1 MPITQDNAVLHLPL
15 LYQWLQNSLREGGDG
30 PEQRLCQA
38 AIQKLQEY
46 IQLNFAVD
54 ESAVPPDHSPPGMEI
69 CTVYLTKELGDT
81 ETVGLS
87 FGNIPVFGDYGEK
100 RRGGKKR
107 KTHQGPVLDVGCIW
121 VTELRKNSPAGK
133 SGKVRL
139 RDEILSLNGQLMVGV
154 DVSGASY
161 LAEQCWNGGF
171 IYLIMLRRFKHKVH
185 SPYNGNSSNSSEPGE
200 TPTLEL
206 GDQTVKKG
214 KRTRKFGV
222 ISKPSPHK
230 ATEESKSSTGCELD
244 NDPISELDNGPDSDL
259 GNGHAFE
266 LENGPDSLKEVAGSH
281 LDGSEVDRGTEHR
294 IPKTDAPLP
303 TGDDK
308 RRVSK
313 SGKTDFQSSDCLARE
328 EVGRIWKMELLKE
341 SDGLGIQV
349 SGGRGSKRSPHA
361 IVVTQVKEGGAA
373 HRDGRL
379 SLGDELLVINGH
391 LLVGLSHEEAVAIL
405 RSATGMVQ
413 LVVASKES
421 SAEDL
426 LRLTS
431 KSLPDLTSS
440 VEDVSSW
447 TDNEDQEPDGEE
459 DEGTSSSSV
468 QGAMPGTEEPQDLC
482 GLEESK
488 GNLESPKQGSSKLKL
503 KSRLSGGVH
512 RLESVEE
519 YNELMVRNGDPRAR
533 MFEVSRDGRKHS
545 LPQLLDS
552 SGAAQEYHIVKKS
565 TRSLSATQVESPW
578 RLIRPSVISIIGLYK
593 EKGKGL
599 GFSIAGGRDCIRG
612 QMGIFVKTI
621 FPNGSAAED
630 GRLKEGDEILD
641 VNGIPIK
648 GLTFQ
653 EAIHTFK
660 QIRSGLFV
668 LTVRTK
674 LLSPSLTPCSTPT
687 HMSRSSSPNFNA
699 SGGTSVGGSDEGS
712 SSSLG
717 RKAPGPK
724 DRIVMEVT
732 LNKEPRVGLGIG
744 ACCLAPENSPPGIYI
759 HSLAPGSVAK
769 MESNLSRGDQILEVN
784 SVNVRHAALSKV
796 HAILSKCPPGPVRLV
811 IGRHPNPKVSE
822 QEMDEVIARST
833 YQESKEANSSPGL
846 GTPLKS
852 PSLAKKDSLIS
863 ESELSQYF
871 AQDVPGPLSDFVVA
885 GSEDEDHQGSVC
897 SMTEDASPP
906 PSTST
911 HKEPGKARANSLV
924 CLGSQRAS
932 GLFHK
937 QVTVARQASLP
948 GSPQVLRNPLF
959 RQKRVGCYD
968 ANDASDEEFD
978 AEGDCISLPGTL
990 PGPSKPLTEDDS
1002 RHVLMTSSKVMGIN
1016 NQEAQPQKTLVSK
1029 ASSVPLLGSSLD
1041 LEESVPRGMGDSPS
1055 HTANL
1060 LASAKAPKGG
1070 PGCSGKKEL
1079 SGSRS
1084 SPKLEYKAGTE
1095 TQSLVSTDSPSS
1107 PQQKN
1112 NTLESRHKPVA
1123 RVSAYRKRP
1132 EAEAR
1137 PSGSE
1142 TVNLTDGADGPCG
1155 LDLNIQATSVKVT
1168 VPGFRPGA
1176 TVEKESLGLTIG
1188 DGHVPTDWEPTSALP
1203 HPNDGHITENPPEGA
1218 PEQKQQPR
1226 TGLDGS
1232 PDLVPSPGQKGTAH
1246 PDPSKT
1252 SVDAGQVRQPEGPRE
1267 PASPRVPESEDV
1279 SRVRL
1284 TRECSA
1290 SPGKMATAHPDF
1302 SKTRAAAEASSPDT
1316 TRKAH
1321 RGAGSEA
1328 EGASPASAVVL
1339 QDPLTSQEERQ
1350 GVPGNHSK
1358 ALQTTATLGP
1368 ENSQKSAL
1376 LQGVDSVSEGA
1387 PQASPTRPLPTNKA
1401 QERCGSVSG
1410 HCCPRES
1417 EGSPV
1422 TDIDR
1427 LIREL
1432 DASEARP
1439 QSPQKGDQP
1448 SPEGSCQDQPP
1459 AGAGE
1464 RSSRQAQ
1471 PVTGNQTPT
1480 PRRAWA
1486 AGQPPHPQWA
1496 SQPSVLDSINPDKH
1510 FTVNKN
1516 FLSNYSRNFSNFH
1529 EDSMSLSG
1537 LGDSTEPS
1545 LSSMYGDAEDSSS
1558 DPESLTEAP
1567 RASTRDS
1574 WSPPRSRGSSHK
1586 EDTMESEEEQIE
1598 ICSTN
1603 GSPLPPSTTAPVPAR
1618 AAPCPAV
1625 AKVLPLKHS
1634 ALSEVVGSPCG
1645 RASFV
1650 PGASRPSIPDSSQ
1663 PLSLLDISSQEHE
1676 PHMDI
1681 RISQNHRPSCE
1692 EETVE
1697 APSASSAVKNRQPS
1711 KATRHFHNPP
1721 VTLSSPN
1728 MVNGLK
1734 HDLLDDET
1742 PNKKQETNVNAT
1754 ENQSSLSV
1762 DIPKNGVSVLASPHI
1777 SESQDLDDLLQKPKM
1792 TSRRPIMAW
1801 FKEINK
1807 NNQGLHS
1814 QSKTEKE
1821 QSVVPPRSPDFKG
1834 QVLISSH
1841 KKGGAVP
1848 NSPPQL
1854 KLSLENKDSP
1864 KKSSVETLLSNCQK
1878 SKSGPKLKRL
1888 SIKSKVSSEARAAN
1902 AAKAGGM
1909 EHGKSLIS
1917 PQTSHKMLAK
1927 VASHQ
1932 SHVADHE
1939 EPDKKATA
1947 TPKSPQCVL
1956 ESKPPPAA
1964 SGSLKPSVSDTSIR
1978 TFTSPLTA
1986 PRTFPEQGACSRFH
2000 TAFHSEPD
2008 GGCPAAPRS
2017 PKWGAESK
2025 APPAA
2030 SEASPPAASRSST
2043 ATAVNKREIPP
2054 PAQSERCVS
2063 SQTDSAPE
2071 AAQPGVTGDK
2081 EGKIIASDPLERA
2094 NQLKIVEISSE
2105 RMPKIACGDKPAE
2118 SDRQGGFLAQ
2128 SNCQEKSEIR
2138 LCHQSVESSPG
2149 HPLSLTSRAP
2159 QVEQEIQ
2166 RSFSMAKR
2174 AASSS
2179 SPQLP
2184 AKKADSSQEKSSQLS
2199 NCLGMPK
2206 NGTPVGPALDD
2217 HPYFTPRPATRT
2229 YSMPAQFASHFGR
2242 EGHSLHSPGRSH
2254 RDSQIPVTSGGL
2266 LEAKAPRGGVLGL
2279 VNGQG
2284 IYSVKPLLETSRN
2297 LPPTDEGDVLSGQEM
2312 SCLVTDKIKVTRRH
2326 YYSEQNWPH
2335 ESTSFFSVK
2344 QRIKSFEN
2352 LANSDRPVAK
2362 LGASPFLSVS
2372 SKPPIGRRSSGS
2384 VVSGSLSHTGDPTA
2398 RSLRRSLSSCSESQS
2413 EASTLIP
2420 QMTKSPSSTTLTV
2433 SRQNPAEASNKGPDS
2448 DPKKSLGSSGIPTPV
2463 VTPASPV
2470 KRNKSS
2476 VRHNQPSPLSRSK
2489 LQELRALSMPDL
2501 DKLCSEDFS
2510 AGPTA
2515 MLFKTE
2521 LEIVPRRSLG
2531 SPLGGLNGST
2541 ALSCPV
2547 KGGDK
2552 ACPGGSRPKASDP
2565 RVPSSA
2571 HVGETTQDQPSG
2583 KNWSVNLDQLLV
2595 SAGDQ
2600 QRLQSVLSSVGAKS
2614 TILTLIQEAKA
2625 QSENKEDICFIVLNK
2640 KEGSGLGFS
2649 VAGGTDMEPKPVV
2662 VHRVFSQGAASQ
2674 EGTVNRGDFLLSVNG
2689 ASLAGLAH
2697 GDVLKVLHQAQLHK
2711 DVLMVIKKG
2720 NDQPRPC
2727 TRQEP
2732 PTASGKGSL
2741 SRKTILLEPGMGRS
2755 VAAQDALCVEVLKTS
2770 AGLGLSLDGGK
2781 SSMSADGPL
2790 FIKRVYKG
2798 GAAEQAGTIEA
2809 GDEILAIN
2817 GKPLVGLM
2825 HFDAWNIMKSV
2836 PEGPVQLVIRKH
2848 RNSS

>member
-1 MPITQDNAVLHLPL
+1 MPITQDNAMLHLPL

-222 ISKPSPHK
+222 ISRPSPHK
-230 ATEESKSSTGCELD
+230 ATEDSKSSTGYELD
-244 NDPISELDNGPDSDL
+244 NDPISELDNGPDSEL

-308 RRVSK
+308 RRFSK
-313 SGKTDFQSSDCLARE
+313 SGKTDFQSSDCLAR
-328 EVGRIWKMELLKE
+328 
-341 SDGLGIQV
+341 
-349 SGGRGSKRSPHA
+349 
-361 IVVTQVKEGGAA
+361 
-373 HRDGRL
+373 
-379 SLGDELLVINGH
+379 
-391 LLVGLSHEEAVAIL
+391 
-405 RSATGMVQ
+405 
-413 LVVASKES
+413 ES

-503 KSRLSGGVH
+503 KSRLSGGIH

-599 GFSIAGGRDCIRG
+599 GFSIAGGRDCVRG

-744 ACCLAPENSPPGIYI
+744 ACCLALENSPPGIYI

-897 SMTEDASPP
+897 S
-906 PSTST
+906 TST

-968 ANDASDEEFD
+968 ANDASDEE
-978 AEGDCISLPGTL
+978 E
-990 PGPSKPLTEDDS
+990 
-1002 RHVLMTSSKVMGIN
+1002 V
-1016 NQEAQPQKTLVSK
+1016 
-1029 ASSVPLLGSSLD
+1029 
-1041 LEESVPRGMGDSPS
+1041 
-1055 HTANL
+1055 
-1060 LASAKAPKGG
+1060 
-1070 PGCSGKKEL
+1070 
-1079 SGSRS
+1079 
-1084 SPKLEYKAGTE
+1084 
-1095 TQSLVSTDSPSS
+1095 
-1107 PQQKN
+1107 
-1112 NTLESRHKPVA
+1112 
-1123 RVSAYRKRP
+1123 
-1132 EAEAR
+1132 
-1137 PSGSE
+1137 
-1142 TVNLTDGADGPCG
+1142 
-1155 LDLNIQATSVKVT
+1155 
-1168 VPGFRPGA
+1168 
-1176 TVEKESLGLTIG
+1176 
-1188 DGHVPTDWEPTSALP
+1188 
-1203 HPNDGHITENPPEGA
+1203 
-1218 PEQKQQPR
+1218 
-1226 TGLDGS
+1226 
-1232 PDLVPSPGQKGTAH
+1232 
-1246 PDPSKT
+1246 
-1252 SVDAGQVRQPEGPRE
+1252 
-1267 PASPRVPESEDV
+1267 
-1279 SRVRL
+1279 
-1284 TRECSA
+1284 
-1290 SPGKMATAHPDF
+1290 
-1302 SKTRAAAEASSPDT
+1302 
-1316 TRKAH
+1316 
-1321 RGAGSEA
+1321 
-1328 EGASPASAVVL
+1328 
-1339 QDPLTSQEERQ
+1339 
-1350 GVPGNHSK
+1350 
-1358 ALQTTATLGP
+1358 
-1368 ENSQKSAL
+1368 
-1376 LQGVDSVSEGA
+1376 
-1387 PQASPTRPLPTNKA
+1387 
-1401 QERCGSVSG
+1401 
-1410 HCCPRES
+1410 ES

-1448 SPEGSCQDQPP
+1448 SPEGSCQGQPP

-1464 RSSRQAQ
+1464 RSSRQAE

-1574 WSPPRSRGSSHK
+1574 WSPPCSRGSSHK

-1650 PGASRPSIPDSSQ
+1650 PGASCPSIPDSSQ

-1711 KATRHFHNPP
+1711 KATRHFHNPL

-1734 HDLLDDET
+1734 RDLLDDET

-1762 DIPKNGVSVLASPHI
+1762 DIPKNGVSVLASLHI

-2017 PKWGAESK
+2017 PKWGPESK

-2054 PAQSERCVS
+2054 PAQSERCAS

-2184 AKKADSSQEKSSQLS
+2184 AKKADSSQGKSSQLS

-2242 EGHSLHSPGRSH
+2242 EGHSLHSLGRSH

-2448 DPKKSLGSSGIPTPV
+2448 DPKKSLGSSGIPTPM

>member
-1 MPITQDNAVLHLPL
+1 MPITQDNAMLHLPL
-15 LYQWLQNSLREGGDG
+15 LCQWLQNSLREGGDG

-38 AIQKLQEY
+38 AIRKLQEY

-54 ESAVPPDHSPPGMEI
+54 ESTVPPDHSPPEMEI

-154 DVSGASY
+154 DVNGASY

-185 SPYNGNSSNSSEPGE
+185 TPYNGNANSSSEPGE

-206 GDQTVKKG
+206 EDRAVKKG
-214 KRTRKFGV
+214 KRARKFGV
-222 ISKPSPHK
+222 ISKPSTHK
-230 ATEESKSSTGCELD
+230 APEESKSSTGCELD
-244 NDPISELDNGPDSDL
+244 SDPISEPDNGPDPEI
-259 GNGHAFE
+259 GNGHTFE
-266 LENGPDSLKEVAGSH
+266 LEDGPDSLKEVAGCH
-281 LDGSEVDRGTEHR
+281 LDRSEADRGTEPR

-303 TGDDK
+303 TSNDK
-308 RRVSK
+308 GCFSK

-459 DEGTSSSSV
+459 DVGTSSSAI
-468 QGAMPGTEEPQDLC
+468 QGAMPGTDEPQDLC

-488 GNLESPKQGSSKLKL
+488 GNLESPKQGSSKMKL

-533 MFEVSRDGRKHS
+533 MLEVSRDGRKHS

-552 SGAAQEYHIVKKS
+552 GGAAQEYHIVKKS
-565 TRSLSATQVESPW
+565 TRSLSTTQVDSPW

-687 HMSRSSSPNFNA
+687 HVSRSSSPNFNA
-699 SGGTSVGGSDEGS
+699 SGGTPAGGSDESS

-717 RKAPGPK
+717 RKTPGPK

-744 ACCLAPENSPPGIYI
+744 ACCLALENSPPGIYI

-822 QEMDEVIARST
+822 QEMDAVIAHST

-846 GTPLKS
+846 GIPSRS

-871 AQDVPGPLSDFVVA
+871 VQDVPGALSDFVVA
-885 GSEDEDHQGSVC
+885 GSEDEDHTGSGC
-897 SMTEDASPP
+897 SPSEDGCLPP
-906 PSTST
+906 TTST
-911 HKEPGKARANSLV
+911 PKEPGKARANSLV
-924 CLGSQRAS
+924 SLGSQRAS

-948 GSPQVLRNPLF
+948 GSPQVPRNPLL
-959 RQKRVGCYD
+959 RQRRVGRYD
-968 ANDASDEEFD
+968 AEDASDEGEFD
-978 AEGDCISLPGTL
+978 GEGNCLSLPGSL
-990 PGPSKPLTEDDS
+990 PGPSRPLMEDDS
-1002 RHVLMTSSKVMGIN
+1002 RHVLTTSPKVMGRDD
-1016 NQEAQPQKTLVSK
+1016 QEEQPQKTLVSK
-1029 ASSVPLLGSSLD
+1029 ASSVPLFGSPLD
-1041 LEESVPRGMGDSPS
+1041 LEESVPGGLRVTSS
-1055 HTANL
+1055 HAASL
-1060 LASAKAPKGG
+1060 LACAEAPRGG
-1070 PGCSGKKEL
+1070 PDCLGRRGL
-1079 SGSRS
+1079 SGSGS
-1084 SPKLEYKAGTE
+1084 SPKLEYEADTGT
-1095 TQSLVSTDSPSS
+1095 QRLMSTESPSS
-1107 PQQKN
+1107 PQQKEDK
-1112 NTLESRHKPVA
+1112 LGVRHKPVA
-1123 RVSAYRKRP
+1123 RVSPHCKRP

-1142 TVNLTDGADGPCG
+1142 TVNLTDGADGRCG
-1155 LDLNIQATSVKVT
+1155 LDLKVQNTCIRVT
-1168 VPGFRPGA
+1168 VTGFRPGG
-1176 TVEKESLGLTIG
+1176 TSEKESLGKLAIQ
-1188 DGHVPTDWEPTSALP
+1188 DECVPPKCLRASVLP
-1203 HPNDGHITENPPEGA
+1203 HPAENLPGAA
-1218 PEQKQQPR
+1218 PER
-1226 TGLDGS
+1226 TGPDSS
-1232 PDLVPSPGQKGTAH
+1232 PDLIPSPGQMGAAD
-1246 PDPSKT
+1246 PEPSKT
-1252 SVDAGQVRQPEGPRE
+1252 SVDSGQVRWPEDLRK
-1267 PASPRVPESEDV
+1267 PASPWVPESEDRSQV
-1279 SRVRL
+1279 CL
-1284 TRECSA
+1284 TQECST
-1290 SPGKMATAHPDF
+1290 SLGKAAAARPDF
-1302 SKTRAAAEASSPDT
+1302 SSTPAAPEASSPGS
-1316 TRKAH
+1316 TRKASH
-1321 RGAGSEA
+1321 SRVAPEE
-1328 EGASPASAVVL
+1328 EGAPTAGAILSRDHLMPQV
-1339 QDPLTSQEERQ
+1339 ERRRDA
-1350 GVPGNHSK
+1350 GKHSK
-1358 ALQTTATLGP
+1358 AEQTTGILAP
-1368 ENSQKSAL
+1368 EDSWESPL
-1376 LQGVDSVSEGA
+1376 LAGRPSVSERA
-1387 PQASPTRPLPTNKA
+1387 PQASRPLPVPADKTQKV
-1401 QERCGSVSG
+1401 CDGVPG
-1410 HCCPRES
+1410 HCHPQDS
-1417 EGSPV
+1417 AVSPV

-1427 LIREL
+1427 LIKDL
-1432 DASEARP
+1432 DASEARL
-1439 QSPQKGDQP
+1439 QSPSEGDWVR
-1448 SPEGSCQDQPP
+1448 PEGGAQGQPP
-1459 AGAGE
+1459 AGAGGG
-1464 RSSRQAQ
+1464 SSRHAE
-1471 PVTGNQTPT
+1471 PALGSQTHT

-1529 EDSMSLSG
+1529 EDSMTLPG
-1537 LGDSTEPS
+1537 PDGNTEPP
-1545 LSSMYGDAEDSSS
+1545 LPSMYGDAEDSS
-1558 DPESLTEAP
+1558 DPESLMEAP
-1567 RASTRDS
+1567 QACTRDN
-1574 WSPPRSRGSSHK
+1574 WSPPRPPGSSHRD
-1586 EDTMESEEEQIE
+1586 DTTESEEEQIE
-1598 ICSTN
+1598 MCSTN
-1603 GSPLPPSTTAPVPAR
+1603 GPPRVPGLASQAPAQAVPH
-1618 AAPCPAV
+1618 PAL

-1634 ALSEVVGSPCG
+1634 TPGPVAGNPQEGTFFL
-1645 RASFV
+1645 
-1650 PGASRPSIPDSSQ
+1650 PGASYSSIPDSSQ
-1663 PLSLLDISSQEHE
+1663 PFSLSDQGSQEHE
-1676 PHMDI
+1676 PHMDT
-1681 RISQNHRPSCE
+1681 RISQNPRPTSE
-1692 EETVE
+1692 EETTG
-1697 APSASSAVKNRQPS
+1697 APGASSATENSQLP
-1711 KATRHFHNPP
+1711 KATRHFYSLP
-1721 VTLSSPN
+1721 VILSSPN
-1728 MVNGLK
+1728 MVNGLQ
-1734 HDLLDDET
+1734 HDSPGGKA
-1742 PNKKQETNVNAT
+1742 PNKRQETNVNAT
-1754 ENQSSLSV
+1754 ENPSTFSEDL
-1762 DIPKNGVSVLASPHI
+1762 PKDGESVLANLHI
-1777 SESQDLDDLLQKPKM
+1777 SESQDLEGMLQKPKM
-1792 TSRRPIMAW
+1792 TPRRPIMAW
-1801 FKEINK
+1801 LKEINK
-1807 NNQGLHS
+1807 NTQGTHS
-1814 QSKTEKE
+1814 QNKTEKD
-1821 QSVVPPRSPDFKG
+1821 QSMMPARSPDSKS
-1834 QVLISSH
+1834 QVLSSSH
-1841 KKGGAVP
+1841 RKGTVP
-1848 NSPPQL
+1848 SSPPQL
-1854 KLSLENKDSP
+1854 KLNLENQDPP

-1878 SKSGPKLKRL
+1878 PKSGPKLKRL
-1888 SIKSKVSSEARAAN
+1888 NIKSRSKVSSEAPAAN
-1902 AAKAGGM
+1902 VAKPGGVD
-1909 EHGKSLIS
+1909 HRRSLIS
-1917 PQTSHKMLAK
+1917 PQASHKVLSK
-1927 VASHQ
+1927 VESHRV
-1932 SHVADHE
+1932 HTAHE
-1939 EPDKKATA
+1939 EPDQNATA
-1947 TPKSPQCVL
+1947 TPASPQCGL
-1956 ESKPPPAA
+1956 DSKLPPAA
-1964 SGSLKPSVSDTSIR
+1964 SGSLKASVSDTSIR
-1978 TFTSPLTA
+1978 TFTSPLTSPNA
-1986 PRTFPEQGACSRFH
+1986 LPEQGSCSRFH
-2000 TAFHSEPD
+2000 MAFHSEPD
-2008 GGCPAAPRS
+2008 RGFPAAPRS
-2017 PKWGAESK
+2017 PKCGLEHR
-2025 APPAA
+2025 APPAT
-2030 SEASPPAASRSST
+2030 SGVSPLVPRNSTST
-2043 ATAVNKREIPP
+2043 APTEQEIPP
-2054 PAQSERCVS
+2054 PGHNEWLVCGQA
-2063 SQTDSAPE
+2063 DSAPE
-2071 AAQPGVTGDK
+2071 AAQARGTG
-2081 EGKIIASDPLERA
+2081 GTGNNSTTSGPLEGA

-2105 RMPKIACGDKPAE
+2105 RMPSNACGDKPAE
-2118 SDRQGGFLAQ
+2118 NDRRGEFLAQ
-2128 SNCQEKSEIR
+2128 SNCQENSEIR
-2138 LCHQSVESSPG
+2138 LCHQAVELSPN
-2149 HPLSLTSRAP
+2149 HPLSLPSHAC
-2159 QVEQEIQ
+2159 QVEQETQ
-2166 RSFSMAKR
+2166 RSFKVAKL
-2174 AASSS
+2174 ASSCS

-2184 AKKADSSQEKSSQLS
+2184 TKKLDANQGKLSQMSDSLE
-2199 NCLGMPK
+2199 MPQ
-2206 NGTPVGPALDD
+2206 NGTPAGPALDD
-2217 HPYFTPRPATRT
+2217 HPYFMPRPATRT
-2229 YSMPAQFASHFGR
+2229 YSMPTQFSSHFGR
-2242 EGHSLHSPGRSH
+2242 EGHALHSPSH
-2254 RDSQIPVTSGGL
+2254 SYRDCQVPTTSGGL
-2266 LEAKAPRGGVLGL
+2266 SEAKASRGGVLGL
-2279 VNGQG
+2279 ANGQG
-2284 IYSVKPLLETSRN
+2284 VYSVKPLLETPRN
-2297 LPPTDEGDVLSGQEM
+2297 LPTADDGAVLSAPET
-2312 SCLVTDKIKVTRRH
+2312 SCPVADKIRVTRRH
-2326 YYSEQNWPH
+2326 YYSEQHWPH

-2352 LANSDRPVAK
+2352 LANSDRPAARA
-2362 LGASPFLSVS
+2362 GAPAFLSVS
-2372 SKPPIGRRSSGS
+2372 SKPPVGRRSSGS
-2384 VVSGSLSHTGDPTA
+2384 TASGSCSQAGDATA
-2398 RSLRRSLSSCSESQS
+2398 RALRRSLSSCSESQS
-2413 EASTLIP
+2413 EASALAP
-2420 QMTKSPSSTTLTV
+2420 PMTQSPSSTALAA
-2433 SRQNPAEASNKGPDS
+2433 SRQSAAEAGSRGCGSAPGPPPGPAGTPS
-2448 DPKKSLGSSGIPTPV
+2448 PT
-2463 VTPASPV
+2463 VTPASPAR
-2470 KRNKSS
+2470 RNRSS
-2476 VRHNQPSPLSRSK
+2476 VRHTQPSPLSRSK

-2501 DKLCSEDFS
+2501 DKLCREDFS

-2515 MLFKTE
+2515 VLFKTE

-2531 SPLGGLNGST
+2531 SPAGGLNGSR
-2541 ALSCPV
+2541 
-2547 KGGDK
+2547 
-2552 ACPGGSRPKASDP
+2552 ACPGGSSPKAG
-2565 RVPSSA
+2565 VPGTPSPA
-2571 HVGETTQDQPSG
+2571 HDVGETTQDLPSG
-2583 KNWSVNLDQLLV
+2583 KSWSINLDQLLV
-2595 SAGDQ
+2595 SAGEQ
-2600 QRLQSVLSSVGAKS
+2600 QRLQSVLSSVGSKS
-2614 TILTLIQEAKA
+2614 AVLTLIQEAKA
-2625 QSENKEDICFIVLNK
+2625 QSENKDVCFIVLNK
-2640 KEGSGLGFS
+2640 KEGSSLGFS
-2649 VAGGTDMEPKPVV
+2649 VAGGTDVEPESVV

-2674 EGTVNRGDFLLSVNG
+2674 EGTVSRGDFLLSVNG

-2697 GDVLKVLHQAQLHK
+2697 GDVLKVLHQAQLHR

-2720 NDQPRPC
+2720 NGRPRPS

-2732 PTASGKGSL
+2732 PTAPGSGSL
-2741 SRKTILLEPGMGRS
+2741 SSSTSPLRPGMDAL
-2755 VAAQDALCVEVLKTS
+2755 AAEKSAAAHDALCVEVLKTS

-2781 SSMSADGPL
+2781 SSMSGDGPL

-2848 RNSS
+2848 RKSS

>member
-1 MPITQDNAVLHLPL
+1 MPITQDNARLHLPL
-15 LYQWLQNSLREGGDG
+15 LYQWLQNSLQEGGDG

-46 IQLNFAVD
+46 IQLNFTVD
-54 ESAVPPDHSPPGMEI
+54 DSTVPPDHSPPEMEI

-171 IYLIMLRRFKHKVH
+171 IYLIMLRRFKHKAH
-185 SPYNGNSSNSSEPGE
+185 STYNGNSSNSSEPGE

-206 GDQTVKKG
+206 GDRSAKKG
-214 KRTRKFGV
+214 KRTRKFAV
-222 ISKPSPHK
+222 ISKPPTNK
-230 ATEESKSSTGCELD
+230 TPEESKSSAGCELAS
-244 NDPISELDNGPDSDL
+244 DPGSELENGADPEL

-266 LENGPDSLKEVAGSH
+266 LENGPDSLKEAAGPH
-281 LDGSEVDRGTEHR
+281 LERSELDRGTEHK
-294 IPKTDAPLP
+294 IPKTDAPLT
-303 TGDDK
+303 TGNDK
-308 RRVSK
+308 RRLSRA
-313 SGKTDFQSSDCLARE
+313 GKTDFQSSDCLARE

-349 SGGRGSKRSPHA
+349 SGGRGSKRSPHT

-459 DEGTSSSSV
+459 DEGSGLSSS
-468 QGAMPGTEEPQDLC
+468 QGAMPGTDEPQDVC
-482 GLEESK
+482 GSEEPK
-488 GNLESPKQGSSKLKL
+488 GNLESPKQGSSKVKL

-533 MFEVSRDGRKHS
+533 MLEVSRDGRKHS

-552 SGAAQEYHIVKKS
+552 SGAGQEYHIVKKS

-687 HMSRSSSPNFNA
+687 HMSRSSSPNFNT
-699 SGGTSVGGSDEGS
+699 SGGPSAGGSDEGGP
-712 SSSLG
+712 SSLG

-744 ACCLAPENSPPGIYI
+744 ACCLALENSPPGIYI

-852 PSLAKKDSLIS
+852 PSFAKKDSLIS

-871 AQDVPGPLSDFVVA
+871 AHDVPGPLSDFMVT
-885 GSEDEDHQGSVC
+885 GSEDEDHPGSSC
-897 SMTEDASPP
+897 
-906 PSTST
+906 STSEDGSLPPGT
-911 HKEPGKARANSLV
+911 SVHKEPGKARANSLV
-924 CLGSQRAS
+924 SLGSQWAS

-948 GSPQVLRNPLF
+948 GSPQGLRNPLL
-959 RQKRVGCYD
+959 RQSRVGCH
-968 ANDASDEEFD
+968 DASDEEEFD
-978 AEGDCISLPGTL
+978 GQGDCISLPGAL
-990 PGPSKPLTEDDS
+990 PGPSRPLTGGDS
-1002 RHVLMTSSKVMGIN
+1002 RRVLTASSNVMDVN
-1016 NQEAQPQKTLVSK
+1016 NQEEPPQKTRVSK
-1029 ASSVPLLGSSLD
+1029 AFSVPVLGSSVD
-1041 LEESVPRGMGDSPS
+1041 LEKSVPEDMVDTTSHEANVLDS
-1055 HTANL
+1055 AE
-1060 LASAKAPKGG
+1060 AKSG
-1070 PGCSGKKEL
+1070 PGGLGKKEL
-1079 SGSRS
+1079 SGSKS
-1084 SPKLEYKAGTE
+1084 SPKLEYKVYAG
-1095 TQSLVSTDSPSS
+1095 TQSLMSTEGSRS

-1112 NTLESRHKPVA
+1112 ENLGSRHKPVA
-1123 RVSAYRKRP
+1123 RVSPHCKRP
-1132 EAEAR
+1132 EARA
-1137 PSGSE
+1137 SSSD
-1142 TVNLTDGADGPCG
+1142 TVNLTGRTDEPCD
-1155 LDLNIQATSVKVT
+1155 LDLKVQSTSVKVT
-1168 VPGFRPGA
+1168 VTGFQPGG
-1176 TVEKESLGLTIG
+1176 TTEKESLGKLTIE
-1188 DGHVPTDWEPTSALP
+1188 DGRVPTDSGPALCAVQP
-1203 HPNDGHITENPPEGA
+1203 RENLPQPATEQE
-1218 PEQKQQPR
+1218 QQPV

-1232 PDLVPSPGQKGTAH
+1232 PGLIPSLRKKGAAG

-1252 SVDAGQVRQPEGPRE
+1252 SVDVRQVQPVPPR
-1267 PASPRVPESEDV
+1267 APESEGRCTIHV
-1279 SRVRL
+1279 AC
-1284 TRECSA
+1284 ECSA
-1290 SPGKMATAHPDF
+1290 SPGET
-1302 SKTRAAAEASSPDT
+1302 AAARADLGETQAAPEASSPHYNE
-1316 TRKAH
+1316 KATGP
-1321 RGAGSEA
+1321 RGVGHGA
-1328 EGASPASAVVL
+1328 EGVTPASAIPSR
-1339 QDPLTSQEERQ
+1339 DPLTSQKKRQ
-1350 GVPGNHSK
+1350 GAPGNPSQ
-1358 ALQTTATLGP
+1358 ALPTTGICVPETLQEP
-1368 ENSQKSAL
+1368 AL
-1376 LQGVDSVSEGA
+1376 LEAADSISA
-1387 PQASPTRPLPTNKA
+1387 RTLQASLPLPLSTGKA
-1401 QERCGSVSG
+1401 KEACGSASG
-1410 HCCPRES
+1410 HCCLAGSRE
-1417 EGSPV
+1417 SPV

-1427 LIREL
+1427 FIKEL
-1432 DASEARP
+1432 DASEARI
-1439 QSPQKGDQP
+1439 QSSQKGDSGGQEGNCPGSCHTEPATGDQTP
-1448 SPEGSCQDQPP
+1448 SPRKAWAPGAPP
-1459 AGAGE
+1459 A
-1464 RSSRQAQ
+1464 
-1471 PVTGNQTPT
+1471 
-1480 PRRAWA
+1480 
-1486 AGQPPHPQWA
+1486 PQWA
-1496 SQPSVLDSINPDKH
+1496 SQPSLLDSIHPDKH

-1516 FLSNYSRNFSNFH
+1516 FLSNYSRNFSSFH
-1529 EDSMSLSG
+1529 EDSTSLSG

-1567 RASTRDS
+1567 RAPAGDS
-1574 WSPPRSRGSSHK
+1574 WPPPRSHGSSHK
-1586 EDTMESEEEQIE
+1586 EDTTESEEEQIE

-1603 GSPLPPSTTAPVPAR
+1603 GLPDPPATPPAPAQ
-1618 AAPCPAV
+1618 AAPCPAL

-1634 ALSEVVGSPCG
+1634 APSASLQSP
-1645 RASFV
+1645 RETASFL
-1650 PGASRPSIPDSSQ
+1650 PGALCASTPNASQ
-1663 PLSLLDISSQEHE
+1663 PFSLWDISSQEQETHADVSVLQD
-1676 PHMDI
+1676 P
-1681 RISQNHRPSCE
+1681 RPMCAE
-1692 EETVE
+1692 DTRETTGT
-1697 APSASSAVKNRQPS
+1697 SSAVEDSQPS
-1711 KATRHFHNPP
+1711 KVARHCHNPP
-1721 VTLSSPN
+1721 VTLSSLN
-1728 MVNGLK
+1728 VVNGLE

-1742 PNKKQETNVNAT
+1742 LNKQETNVNAT
-1754 ENQSSLSV
+1754 ENLSPLNV
-1762 DIPKNGVSVLASPHI
+1762 AVPKNGESVLASLHI
-1777 SESQDLDDLLQKPKM
+1777 SESQDLDDLLQKPKI

-1807 NNQGLHS
+1807 NNQGTHL

-1821 QSVVPPRSPDFKG
+1821 QSMVAARSPDSKI
-1834 QVLISSH
+1834 QILSLNH
-1841 KKGGAVP
+1841 KKGLAMA

-1854 KLSLENKDSP
+1854 KMTLENKDTP
-1864 KKSSVETLLSNCQK
+1864 KKGSMETLLSNCQK
-1878 SKSGPKLKRL
+1878 PKCGPKLKRL
-1888 SIKSKVSSEARAAN
+1888 SIKNKSKVSSETPAAN
-1902 AAKAGGM
+1902 TAKAGGID
-1909 EHGKSLIS
+1909 HRKSFIS
-1917 PQTSHKMLAK
+1917 PQSSHKMLSK
-1927 VASHQ
+1927 VVSQ
-1932 SHVADHE
+1932 RSQVADHE
-1939 EPDKKATA
+1939 GPDKHTIA
-1947 TPKSPQCVL
+1947 TPKSPQCML
-1956 ESKPPPAA
+1956 EGKPPLAA
-1964 SGSLKPSVSDTSIR
+1964 PGSLKPSASDTSIKMPIPPPS
-1978 TFTSPLTA
+1978 FTKTL
-1986 PRTFPEQGACSRFH
+1986 PEQDACSRFH
-2000 TAFHSEPD
+2000 TAVHSEPSR
-2008 GGCPAAPRS
+2008 GCPAAPRS
-2017 PKWGAESK
+2017 STRGSEGKVPCADSGLGS
-2025 APPAA
+2025 PAA
-2030 SEASPPAASRSST
+2030 SGSSASMAGDRQMASASEATQPR
-2043 ATAVNKREIPP
+2043 
-2054 PAQSERCVS
+2054 
-2063 SQTDSAPE
+2063 APGE
-2071 AAQPGVTGDK
+2071 KGSKTV
-2081 EGKIIASDPLERA
+2081 ASDPLERT
-2094 NQLKIVEISSE
+2094 NQLKLVEISSE
-2105 RMPKIACGDKPAE
+2105 RMPKSGCGDKPAE
-2118 SDRQGGFLAQ
+2118 SVRRGGLWAQ
-2128 SNCQEKSEIR
+2128 SSCQEQNEIK
-2138 LCHQSVESSPG
+2138 LCHHSVES
-2149 HPLSLTSRAP
+2149 RAS
-2159 QVEQEIQ
+2159 QVEQEMH
-2166 RSFSMAKR
+2166 RSLSVAR
-2174 AASSS
+2174 LASL
-2179 SPQLP
+2179 SPQLR
-2184 AKKADSSQEKSSQLS
+2184 AKKTDSPQGPSSQLPEA
-2199 NCLGMPK
+2199 LGMPK
-2206 NGTPVGPALDD
+2206 NGTPTGPAGED

-2229 YSMPAQFASHFGR
+2229 YSMPAQFSSHFGR
-2242 EGHSLHSPGRSH
+2242 EGHALHSPGHSPQN
-2254 RDSQIPVTSGGL
+2254 SQTPVASRGL
-2266 LEAKAPRGGVLGL
+2266 LEAKASKGSLLGL
-2279 VNGQG
+2279 VNGHSV
-2284 IYSVKPLLETSRN
+2284 YSVKPLLETSGN
-2297 LPPTDEGDVLSGQEM
+2297 LPATDPGEIISIQET
-2312 SCLVTDKIKVTRRH
+2312 SCPVTDKIKVTRRH
-2326 YYSEQNWPH
+2326 YYYEQNWPH

-2352 LANSDRPVAK
+2352 LANADRPAAK
-2362 LGASPFLSVS
+2362 PGPSPFLSVS

-2384 VVSGSLSHTGDPTA
+2384 IASGSLSHPSDPAA

-2413 EASTLIP
+2413 EASALVP
-2420 QMTKSPSSTTLTV
+2420 QMTKSPSSMTLTV
-2433 SRQNPAEASNKGPDS
+2433 SQQNPPETNNKGPES
-2448 DPKKSLGSSGIPTPV
+2448 DPPKKFGSSGIPTPT
-2463 VTPASPV
+2463 VTPASPIR
-2470 KRNKSS
+2470 RNKSS
-2476 VRHNQPSPLSRSK
+2476 VRHTQPAPLSHSK

-2501 DKLCSEDFS
+2501 DKLCSDNYT
-2510 AGPTA
+2510 AGPTT

-2531 SPLGGLNGST
+2531 SPARGLDGP
-2541 ALSCPV
+2541 AAPACPRS
-2547 KGGDK
+2547 GRNR
-2552 ACPGGSRPKASDP
+2552 ACPGGSSSPARESGT
-2565 RVPSSA
+2565 PSSA
-2571 HVGETTQDQPSG
+2571 NNVGETTQDLEKS
-2583 KNWSVNLDQLLV
+2583 WSVTLDQLLV

-2600 QRLQSVLSSVGAKS
+2600 QRLQSVLSSVGSKS
-2614 TILTLIQEAKA
+2614 TILTLIQEAKV
-2625 QSENKEDICFIVLNK
+2625 QSE
-2640 KEGSGLGFS
+2640 
-2649 VAGGTDMEPKPVV
+2649 

-2674 EGTVNRGDFLLSVNG
+2674 EGTMNQGDFLLSVNG
-2689 ASLAGLAH
+2689 ASLAGLGH
-2697 GDVLKVLHQAQLHK
+2697 RDVLKVLHQAQLHK
-2711 DVLMVIKKG
+2711 DALVVIKRG
-2720 NDQPRPC
+2720 NDQPRPS

-2732 PTASGKGSL
+2732 PTANGKGL
-2741 SRKTILLEPGMGRS
+2741 LCRKTVPPEPGIGRS
-2755 VAAQDALCVEVLKTS
+2755 VAAHDILCVEVLKTE

-2790 FIKRVYKG
+2790 LIKRVYRG

-2836 PEGPVQLVIRKH
+2836 PEGQVQLVIRKH
-2848 RNSS
+2848 KNSS